1 MHYDKKTWESI
12 GKALKSENHSNIH
25 VLNRAQIVDDLF
37 NLARADYIDYYQALN
52 IIQYLEMEES
62 YIPWYSAF
70 NNIVYISRR
79 FNAEEFVKYK
89 KYILALLKNI
99 YAKLEFREKQTDSRT
114 EIYNRVNI
122 LNYACK
128 YGHEDCIQSAKDEF
142 LKFQNNATYR

>member
-1 MHYDKKTWESI
+1 
-12 GKALKSENHSNIH
+12 
-25 VLNRAQIVDDLF
+25 
-37 NLARADYIDYYQALN
+37 
-52 IIQYLEMEES
+52 MEES